1 MESLEGKTV
10 FITGAASGIGKA
22 CAYAFAEQGANV
34 VISARRFNLVNE
46 ISEDIRKKF
55 GVRVYSFKMDV
66 TKRNEVE
73 KSIHSLPVEFMKID
87 ILINNAGLGRGLN
100 KFYEDNPDGWEEMI
114 DTNVKGLLYVTHFIL
129 PGMIERGKGHIIN
142 IGSIAGHEAYPK
154 GAVYCASKHA
164 VDAITRSLRMD
175 IIDKNILVSTIDSG
189 LVETEF
195 SKVRFYGDEE
205 KAKNVYKGLTP
216 LTGEDVADAVIFC
229 ATRPAHVNIAEI
241 TLLAA
246 RQANA
251 TVVYREEN
259 LNSHIFQ
266 R

>member
-1 MESLEGKTV
+1 MKSLKGKFV
-10 FITGAASGIGKA
+10 FITGATSGIGKA
-22 CAYAFAEQGANV
+22 SAYAFAEQGSNV
-34 VISARRFNLVNE
+34 IICARRLNLVNE
-46 ISEDIRKKF
+46 IAEDIRKKF
-55 GVRVYSFKMDV
+55 NVKVYAFKLDV
-66 TKRNEVE
+66 SKRDEV
-73 KSIHSLPVEFMKID
+73 KKAIQALPEDFEKID
-87 ILINNAGLGRGLN
+87 ILINNAGVGRGLN

-114 DTNVKGLLYVTHFIL
+114 DTNIKGLLYVTHFIL
-129 PGMIERGKGHIIN
+129 PGMIERKSGHIIN

-175 IIDKNILVSTIDSG
+175 IIDKNILVSSIDAG
-189 LVETEF
+189 LVETGF

-216 LTGEDVADAVIFC
+216 LTGKDVADAVVFC
-229 ATRPAHVNIAEI
+229 ASRPPHVNIAEI

-246 RQANA
+246 RQASA

-259 LNSHIFQ
+259 SK
-266 R
+266 